1 MMVGVLPVDWRDR
14 PCPICAP
21 FDDPKSEAECG
32 STYQKR
38 GECCV
43 ALDGPF
49 MGLPCWYVLA
59 ERYEAAER
67 SLAEASEWAEEQP

>member
-1 MMVGVLPVDWRDR
+1 MVGVLPSDWRDR
-14 PCPICAP
+14 PCPICATEG
-21 FDDPKSEAECG
+21 SEE
-32 STYQKR
+32 STWQTR
-38 GECCV
+38 DQCCL

-49 MGLPCWYVLA
+49 MLLPCWYVLA